1 MIKLRANIGTMS
13 WRLFVGISEKIPPSE
28 IVDTI
33 GSGDAI
39 IGAVFYGT
47 WND

>member
-1 MIKLRANIGTMS
+1 MIKLRANIGTVS
-13 WRLFVGISEKIPPSE
+13 WRLFDGTAEKIPPSE

-33 GSGDAI
+33 GAGDAI
-39 IGAVFYGT
+39 MGAVFYGT